1 MNQRDNDA
9 RGPRLLDAVARQT
22 QTAAASVVG
31 LRNGVSRRGRGR
43 GQSRNTARTALVALL
58 PFVLF
63 CLAIGAYPFAQVIRM
78 ALSKVHFGATGFTFE
93 LTGFGNFQQVL
104 ANKDAWEALGNT
116 AVFIVATTIGSLVAG
131 LILALL
137 VNRAVWALPVAR
149 NVLIWPA
156 VIAPVVVSLI
166 WLLIL
171 SPTVGG
177 LNKVLETI
185 GLPGQAWLNTRH
197 GAMLSLIALDIW
209 HWTPVVFL
217 FIYTALQSIS
227 DELLEA
233 ARMDGAS
240 ERQVLQRVILPLLV
254 PAIAAVAVVRIVMG
268 VKVFDEMYLLTSGGP
283 NGATTLV
290 SQRIQLWFFQDL
302 NYGQAAAFSILV
314 VAITIAILLLALL
327 TRSRMAGRR

>member
-1 MNQRDNDA
+1 MSASSGALGTTRA
-9 RGPRLLDAVARQT
+9 R
-22 QTAAASVVG
+22 
-31 LRNGVSRRGRGR
+31 RRPG
-43 GQSRNTARTALVALL
+43 SNTARTAVIALA
-58 PFVLF
+58 PFVVF
-63 CLAIGAYPFAQVIRM
+63 CLALGALPFARVVQM
-78 ALSKVHFGATGFTFE
+78 GLSKVDLGATGFSFDWI
-93 LTGFGNFQQVL
+93 GIGNFQAVL

-116 AVFIVATTIGSLVAG
+116 AVFIIATMLGSIITGLV
-131 LILALL
+131 LALL
-137 VNRAVWALPVAR
+137 VNRAVLMLPVAR

-171 SPTVGG
+171 SPTAGG
-177 LNKVLETI
+177 LNKVLENL
-185 GLPGQAWLNTRH
+185 GLPGQTWLNSGH

-227 DELLEA
+227 EELLEA

-240 ERQVLQRVILPLLV
+240 EGQILRRVTLPLLA
-254 PAIAAVAVVRIVMG
+254 PAIGAVAVVRVVMG

-302 NYGQAAAFSILV
+302 NYGEAAAFSILV
-314 VAITIAILLLALL
+314 VAITIAILLLALF
-327 TRSRMAGRR
+327 TRSRMAGRS

>member
-1 MNQRDNDA
+1 MA
-9 RGPRLLDAVARQT
+9 GTAVI
-22 QTAAASVVG
+22 
-31 LRNGVSRRGRGR
+31 
-43 GQSRNTARTALVALL
+43 ALL

-63 CLAIGAYPFAQVIRM
+63 CLALGALPFARVIQM
-78 ALSKVHFGATGFTFE
+78 ALSTVNLGATGFSFDWA
-93 LTGFGNFQQVL
+93 GIGNFQAVL
-104 ANKDAWEALGNT
+104 ASKDAWEALGNT
-116 AVFIVATTIGSLVAG
+116 AVFILATMTGSIVAG

-137 VNRAVWALPVAR
+137 VNRAVVMLPIAR

-156 VIAPVVVSLI
+156 VVAPVVVSLI

-171 SPTVGG
+171 SPTAGG
-177 LNKVLETI
+177 LNKLLETF
-185 GLPGQAWLNTRH
+185 GLPGQAWLDTGP
-197 GAMLSLIALDIW
+197 GAMLSLIAVDIW

-227 DELLEA
+227 EELLEA

-240 ERQVLQRVILPLLV
+240 ERQILQRVILPLLA
-254 PAIAAVAVVRIVMG
+254 PAIGAVALVRVVMG

-302 NYGQAAAFSILV
+302 NYGEAAAFSILV
-314 VAITIAILLLALL
+314 VTITIAILLLALF
-327 TRSRMAGRR
+327 TRSRMAGRS

>member
-1 MNQRDNDA
+1 MVEYA
-9 RGPRLLDAVARQT
+9 RIRSLCGPVMSTSGAALATARL
-22 QTAAASVVG
+22 
-31 LRNGVSRRGRGR
+31 RRRPR
-43 GQSRNTARTALVALL
+43 SKTARTAVIALL

-63 CLAIGAYPFAQVIRM
+63 CLALGALPFARVIQM
-78 ALSKVHFGATGFTFE
+78 ALSTVNLEATGFNFDWA
-93 LTGFGNFQQVL
+93 GIGNFQAVL
-104 ANKDAWEALGNT
+104 ANKDAWEALSNT
-116 AVFIVATTIGSLVAG
+116 AVFILATMTGSIVAG

-137 VNRAVWALPVAR
+137 VNRAVVMLPIAR

-156 VIAPVVVSLI
+156 VVAPVVVSLI

-171 SPTVGG
+171 SPTAGG
-177 LNKVLETI
+177 LNKLLETF
-185 GLPGQAWLNTRH
+185 GLPGQAWLDTGP
-197 GAMLSLIALDIW
+197 GAMLSLIAVDIW

-227 DELLEA
+227 EELLEA

-240 ERQVLQRVILPLLV
+240 ERQILQRVILPLLA
-254 PAIAAVAVVRIVMG
+254 PAIGAVALVRVVMG

-302 NYGQAAAFSILV
+302 NYGEAAAFSILV
-314 VAITIAILLLALL
+314 VAITIAILLLALF
-327 TRSRMAGRR
+327 TRSRMAGRS

>member
-1 MNQRDNDA
+1 MKRESSAAVPDVSSTRA
-9 RGPRLLDAVARQT
+9 GRFPFGGGALMTASSSAVAAPPRT
-22 QTAAASVVG
+22 SRTRTGRTAAI
-31 LRNGVSRRGRGR
+31 
-43 GQSRNTARTALVALL
+43 ALA

-63 CLAIGAYPFAQVIRM
+63 CLALGAFPLARVLQM
-78 ALSKVHFGATGFTFE
+78 GLSKVEFGPTGFRFNWAG
-93 LTGFGNFQQVL
+93 LDNFQQVL
-104 ANKDAWEALGNT
+104 ASKDAWEALGNT
-116 AVFIVATTIGSLVAG
+116 ALFIVATTIGSIVAG

-137 VNRAVWALPVAR
+137 VNRAVWMLPVAR

-171 SPTVGG
+171 SPTAGG
-177 LNKVLETI
+177 LNKVLETLGI
-185 GLPGQAWLNTRH
+185 PGQAWLNTRQ
-197 GAMLSLIALDIW
+197 GSMLSLIALDIW

-233 ARMDGAS
+233 ARMDGAA
-240 ERQVLQRVILPLLV
+240 ERQILQRVILPLLA
-254 PAIAAVAVVRIVMG
+254 PAIGAVAVVRIVMG

-314 VAITIAILLLALL
+314 VAITIVILLLALF
-327 TRSRMAGRR
+327 TRSRMARRS